1 MFGRFK
7 KVKTETVEIKEQEE
21 KQPIKL
27 SKSQIKQKEQYIQG
41 LMAHNKLP
49 IIILDKQWYDVKP
62 IVKNEKIEKQEEVLL
77 NLVKEKGALTNQ
89 VKQDSVIKQNLMQE
103 VLKASELLNQYGDE
117 SKLAELEK
125 LQKGIVKIG
134 DELKVTEERLADLDQ
149 VIGDA
154 NTELIKEAVAISYEY
169 MEVYKTQSSQLG
181 DEIDKLRQ
189 EVVRKTAEKKKYDDE
204 TTVLYNYLHNMIGY
218 KNIDKVDQVLGEK

>member
-125 LQKGIVKIG
+125 LQKGIVKIS
-134 DELKVTEERLADLDQ
+134 DELKVTEDRLAELDQ
-149 VIGDA
+149 AIGDA

-181 DEIDKLRQ
+181 NEIDKLRQ